1 MGLTAI
7 YTESTLLS
15 LFKIL
20 NVKETLAMAERR
32 EEARLVFRITVE
44 VIEEAKPHFFIAIPF
59 ELRNGKKGLISK
71 RQDSLLDF
79 DRDVGTDIYVELEGS
94 TFKFSGIESN
104 NRNIIL
110 KNQNKSIYV
119 NIPKNEDFVVYEA
132 SFKQFDQTIGN
143 VQSPV
148 SLLHVEFS
156 DPLPQ
161 GLYFIKFYCYIRNFL
176 GEIADYWMFE
186 QGKILETSVWD
197 NITLKEQIIPS
208 YCSEIVFDYLEFF
221 VITPSH
227 VIVSSV
233 APEEYEGEIF
243 TDMDEAELG
252 GIVDTRD
259 PAEFDYKPYKG
270 RNQFKWIF
278 YPDSK
283 EKFISLTY
291 WSSSAMSILL
301 LFVIL
306 FLNFLG
312 IVFLI
317 SAAEKL
323 LGITIITF
331 LLVLGVFN
339 LFVYFSI
346 RKPKIVQRIFLF
358 LSTAG
363 INQSLNQIFGSGIF
377 FIIASLFIYVLRGY
391 LRLEIPAILS
401 SLIII
406 TLLITLA
413 IDAHQ
418 RPDRDMK
425 RFSQVFIYRNMTDI
439 LVSLALSVLV
449 QNIYFSFVLPEWTWE
464 NSLSFVLMVF
474 SFHVFVGKASE
485 IRGIRIQKKRSQK
498 KSEVG

>member
-7 YTESTLLS
+7 YTESTLIS

-32 EEARLVFRITVE
+32 EEARLVFRITIE
-44 VIEEAKPHFFIAIPF
+44 VIERSKPHFFIAIPF

-79 DRDVGTDIYVELEGS
+79 DRDVGTDIYTKLGGS
-94 TFKFSGIESN
+94 TFRFSNIE

-110 KNQNKSIYV
+110 RNQEKSIYV

-132 SFKQFDQTIGN
+132 SFKEFDQTIKN
-143 VQSPV
+143 VQSPI

-156 DPLPQ
+156 DPIPQ
-161 GLYFIKFYCYIRNFL
+161 GLYFIKFYCYARNFI
-176 GEIADYWMFE
+176 GKIADYWMFE
-186 QGKILETSVWD
+186 QGRILESPVWN
-197 NITLKEQIIPS
+197 NIISKEQIIPS
-208 YCSEIVFDYLEFF
+208 HCSEMVFDYLEFF

-233 APEEYEGEIF
+233 APKDYEGEIF
-243 TDMDEAELG
+243 TDVEEAELG
-252 GIVDTRD
+252 GIVDIRD

-278 YPDSK
+278 YPNSK

-301 LFVIL
+301 LFVTL

-317 SAAEKL
+317 TAAENL

-331 LLVLGVFN
+331 LSILGVFN
-339 LFVYFSI
+339 LLVYFSI

-358 LSTAG
+358 LRTAG
-363 INQSLNQIFGSGIF
+363 INQSLNQIYGSGMF
-377 FIIASLFIYVLRGY
+377 FILA
-391 LRLEIPAILS
+391 
-401 SLIII
+401 SLIIYAFRGYSKLAI
-406 TLLITLA
+406 PATLSLLILIALLITLA
-413 IDAHQ
+413 IDA
-418 RPDRDMK
+418 RWNPDRDLK
-425 RFSQVFIYRNMTDI
+425 RFSQVFIYRNITDVM
-439 LVSLALSVLV
+439 VSLVLSALVL
-449 QNIYFSFVLPEWTWE
+449 NIYFFRVLPEWTWE
-464 NSLSFVLMVF
+464 NSLSFFLMVF
-474 SFHVFVGKASE
+474 SFHVFAGKVSE
-485 IRGIRIQKKRSQK
+485 IHGIRTQKKRSQK
-498 KSEVG
+498 ESRVG